1 VEGSQV
7 PTMAMAAWGFMNSGA
22 TEGGNLNSDFF
33 SQLVLP
39 IASSPGQEQE
49 LHYEVKCMVLN
60 LTPIRAAWF

>member
-1 VEGSQV
+1 
-7 PTMAMAAWGFMNSGA
+7 MNSGA